1 LFLTFI
7 PTIAE
12 QQIEEINMGVDQTA
26 NELAQILQQQ
36 DPLEKKKAAILQY
49 VVINVWYKD
58 NDVPVSTKDNVLA
71 GRENKSAPRRVPWKM
86 NSRFECD
93 SSRH

>member
-12 QQIEEINMGVDQTA
+12 QQIEEINMGVEQTA
-26 NELAQILQQQ
+26 NELAQILKQQ

-49 VVINVWYKD
+49 VVIKRLV
-58 NDVPVSTKDNVLA
+58 
-71 GRENKSAPRRVPWKM
+71 
-86 NSRFECD
+86 
-93 SSRH
+93 